1 MRSPKDMQIIQIDI
15 TNACPHMCSNCTRFC
30 GHHKKTFFMSF
41 EKFKEAVDS
50 LQEFPNL
57 VGIIGGEPTLHP
69 EFEKF
74 AEYIRKCRVGE
85 KIIPVMREPIPSLQ
99 NFIPKHLHGCGKIG
113 LWSSLNK
120 TYYKHFETINDTFQV
135 QLLNDHDN
143 MALHQSLL
151 MPRKD
156 LGISDEEWIKKRD
169 ACWVQNTWSATVTPK
184 GAFFCEVAGALD
196 MLFDGPGGWK
206 VEPDWWKRTPEEF
219 GDQLHWCEM
228 CSGCLDVPQR
238 IANDERD
245 DMTPQMYER
254 LKSIGSPKI
263 AKSMYVVHDPKTFDK
278 SAYHTF
284 TGNSDYIIAA
294 GGLRTTNKNRNYYP
308 KNFLRL
314 TSLNFLPLIIERK
327 KADDWIILSENAAD
341 SELAYKYF
349 SNVVINPGC
358 IYLTDN
364 NVAVFNVRAKSLRRL
379 FDKLR
384 PDERFSLGNLLNC
397 YPMDKIVKVKLS
409 DAFYEKNRADCLADI
424 KLGQKIALVGNDF
437 WSKKLFLRLMDDWVY
452 AICGW
457 FGFGEDKLF
466 YPVMPI
472 DYEVLNSVDYVIV
485 AYASPKLC
493 NLAEEILIKR
503 GIPEEK
509 ILKFSSGINCECC

>member
-1 MRSPKDMQIIQIDI
+1 
-15 TNACPHMCSNCTRFC
+15 
-30 GHHKKTFFMSF
+30 
-41 EKFKEAVDS
+41 
-50 LQEFPNL
+50 
-57 VGIIGGEPTLHP
+57 
-69 EFEKF
+69 
-74 AEYIRKCRVGE
+74 
-85 KIIPVMREPIPSLQ
+85 
-99 NFIPKHLHGCGKIG
+99 
-113 LWSSLNK
+113 
-120 TYYKHFETINDTFQV
+120 
-135 QLLNDHDN
+135 

-196 MLFDGPGGWK
+196 MLFYGPGGWK

-245 DMTPQMYER
+245 DITPQMYER

-327 KADDWIILSENAAD
+327 KADDWIILSEM
-341 SELAYKYF
+341 
-349 SNVVINPGC
+349 P
-358 IYLTDN
+358 LTAN
-364 NVAVFNVRAKSLRRL
+364 
-379 FDKLR
+379 
-384 PDERFSLGNLLNC
+384 
-397 YPMDKIVKVKLS
+397 
-409 DAFYEKNRADCLADI
+409 
-424 KLGQKIALVGNDF
+424 
-437 WSKKLFLRLMDDWVY
+437 
-452 AICGW
+452 
-457 FGFGEDKLF
+457 
-466 YPVMPI
+466 
-472 DYEVLNSVDYVIV
+472 
-485 AYASPKLC
+485 
-493 NLAEEILIKR
+493 
-503 GIPEEK
+503 
-509 ILKFSSGINCECC
+509 